1 MNKAILGILAAAIVA
16 TGKSV
21 SSKNP
26 SGSFGKKKNK
36 ELDAFRSWMDN
47 YVSEACDQ
55 TSHAFDLEKR
65 QGLEG
70 LTVLT
75 LDQAIDSL
83 RGLQEEAFEEFC
95 KVPENCPEAYAYA
108 SLVMGFSTYGN
119 FPQVT
124 RSFLHQGI
132 GYGVEFGYH
141 KGRRYLVD
149 EPNLREFYQNC
160 LADFEKIR
168 NITGY
173 SDEIETE
180 NIIKRNLSFFIKS
193 DESYQPT
200 LFPQLQEQEE
210 FEIENDTIL
219 SVAIH
224 GYMIMK
230 YIECIISMV
239 FDKNLA
245 EAVKSYYLRLAEQG
259 RIYTGKHSSYNV
271 DLLVINQRTTPTQ
284 TIFMA
289 RPSRLYISRFIGRDY
304 VGQILGRINKKLSQH
319 LDSNTMIH
327 MRDVFNDFEDV
338 STRYRDR
345 VRAITQ
351 PRADEV
357 DMSDF
362 CLGFLADLHSLSMF
376 RGEIT
381 LQDTDQAWDTLE
393 SNAGQFGHEDYEALD
408 LYADLTLSGTGAE
421 IKRFLEFGI
430 MNFDS
435 YCEAVAMVDSSFAEA
450 RSGRLDIAM
459 AHWVNEANE
468 MLESELETLSEGYK
482 IGESSIKVN
491 PQDQIIMQLPI
502 SDIQQI
508 PLSNQENVS
517 RVILVEY
524 RNPKTLTSITQ
535 NTAGNL
541 CVGKDDMP
549 YKRRLSSGE
558 QRHFG
563 VLAQKQDGSL
573 YVMYHTHTSGGG
585 VSDFTDAKNSKKA
598 IPAFPR
604 HHRNT
609 LQSAN
614 EKIKELIQ

>member
-1 MNKAILGILAAAIVA
+1 MIKNKAILGILAAAIVA

-21 SSKNP
+21 SSKAQ

-36 ELDAFRSWMDN
+36 ELDAFRSWLDN

-55 TSHAFDLEKR
+55 TSHAFNLERQDLP
-65 QGLEG
+65 
-70 LTVLT
+70 VLT

-95 KVPENCPEAYAYA
+95 KTPENCPEAYAYA

-124 RSFLHQGI
+124 RNFLHQGI
-132 GYGVEFGYH
+132 DYGVEFGYH
-141 KGRRYLVD
+141 GGRRYLVD
-149 EPNLREFYQNC
+149 ETHLREFYQNC
-160 LADFEKIR
+160 LADLHKIR
-168 NITGY
+168 SLTGY

-180 NIIKRNLSFFIKS
+180 DIIKRNLSFLLKN
-193 DESYQPT
+193 EENYQRP
-200 LFPQLQEQEE
+200 LFSQLQEQEE

-245 EAVKSYYLRLAEQG
+245 EAVKSYYITLAKQG
-259 RIYTGKHSSYNV
+259 RIYMGKHSSYNV
-271 DLLVINQRTTPTQ
+271 DLLVVDQRTVPTQ

-289 RPSRLYISRFIGRDY
+289 SPSRLYISRFIGRDY
-304 VGQILGRINKKLSQH
+304 AGQILGRINKKLSQY
-319 LDSNTMIH
+319 LDSNTMMH
-327 MRDVFNDFEDV
+327 MREVFNDFEDV
-338 STRYRDR
+338 SARYRDR
-345 VRAITQ
+345 VRLITQ

-362 CLGFLADLHSLSMF
+362 CLGFLTDLHDLSMF
-376 RGEIT
+376 RGEIR
-381 LQDTDQAWDTLE
+381 LPDTEQAWDTLE
-393 SNAGQFGHEDYEALD
+393 STADGFENDDYNALD
-408 LYADLTLSGTGAE
+408 LYTDLTMSGTGAE
-421 IKRFLEFGI
+421 IKTFLEYGI
-430 MNFDS
+430 MSFDT

-468 MLESELETLSEGYK
+468 MLESEIETLSEGYK
-482 IGESSIKVN
+482 IGESSIRVH

-508 PLSNQENVS
+508 PLSGQENVS

-524 RNPKTLTSITQ
+524 INPKTLTSITQ
-535 NTAGNL
+535 NTAGKL
-541 CVGKDDMP
+541 CVGKDEMP
-549 YKRRLSSGE
+549 YKRRLASGE

-573 YVMYHTHTSGGG
+573 YVMYHTHTSGGD

-598 IPAFPR
+598 IPSFPH

-609 LQSAN
+609 LNSAN